1 MPDLRTRAGWLQIYR
16 QLQDL
21 QPAARYVFPDTVDT
35 FKLNN
40 AASASH
46 LASKEEIT
54 TAGIDGGGM
63 EEEEEEEDVFLH
75 PRSALHKVCVP
86 SWGCAVCYP
95 SPCLQATPQQYIF
108 C

>member
-46 LASKEEIT
+46 LASEEEIT
-54 TAGIDGGGM
+54 
-63 EEEEEEEDVFLH
+63 EKLQ
-75 PRSALHKVCVP
+75 PR
-86 SWGCAVCYP
+86 
-95 SPCLQATPQQYIF
+95 QI
-108 C
+108 